1 MIKILMSLKYILYTC
16 FCFFISFSAWA
27 EEEEDTRTC
36 MSLQEYTAEG
46 SVCLLCD
53 IYKIIKNVCVSVVAV
68 SESFNASLAGVVCI
82 GVSIYIAVYILKN
95 TASFSQQ
102 NPFALLSNN
111 KTGLIP
117 LCSKAAVI
125 AFLLSSFYSDVYS
138 YLVSPVILS
147 CMNVGN
153 TLMTGGIGTSFSGAS
168 NVGSLFDAVI
178 TKVEE
183 YNRNLYI
190 IVAMGRLLLCMA
202 FLPDGILDWQW
213 PLIPFGLMFY
223 ALGWMIIIG
232 ASFYLLD
239 VLFRLAVGCMI
250 LPFAVACTISKY
262 TSPYS
267 KKTWNLFVN
276 VGFNFIM
283 MGLIIEFIVQLIG
296 VVLTGSGNLQTL
308 LDGKRDAAHAKKIAE
323 DINVYTFLL
332 TTIFCLVCFKLFME
346 IEKITEK
353 VSSTSSV
360 GKLGQKMGAEGA
372 KMVKYPLS
380 KITKAG
386 KGFINT
392 ARLETGRKISESSA
406 GMKVRGW
413 GRGIKRG
420 VKKTFGL

>member
-1 MIKILMSLKYILYTC
+1 MIKIPTTLKYFLYLC
-16 FCFFISFSAWA
+16 FCFFTSFSAWA
-27 EEEEDTRTC
+27 EEDTRSC

-68 SESFNASLAGVVCI
+68 SESFNTSLAGVVCI

-125 AFLLSSFYSDVYS
+125 AFLLTSYYSDVYS
-138 YLVSPVILS
+138 YLISPVILA

-153 TLMTGGIGTSFSGAS
+153 TLMSGEIGTSFSNAS
-168 NVGSLFDAVI
+168 NVGALFDAVI

-183 YNRNLYI
+183 YNKQLYI

-202 FLPDGILDWQW
+202 FLPEGILDWQW
-213 PLIPFGLMFY
+213 TLVPFGLMFY

-250 LPFAVACTISKY
+250 LPFAVACAISKY

-283 MGLIIEFIVQLIG
+283 MGIIIQFIVRMID
-296 VVLTGSGNLQTL
+296 VVLSGSGNLQTL
-308 LDGKRDAAHAKKIAE
+308 LNGKRDEAHAKEIAE
-323 DINVYTFLL
+323 RIDVSTFLL

-346 IEKITEK
+346 IEKLTDK
-353 VSSTSSV
+353 VSSTSSI
-360 GKLGQKMGAEGA
+360 GKLGQKMGAEA
-372 KMVKYPLS
+372 ANIVKYPIS
-380 KITKAG
+380 KVTKAG

-392 ARLETGRKISESSA
+392 ARLETGRKISESPA

-420 VKKTFGL
+420 VKKAFGL